1 MTYPTDLFGVLAEAA
16 ARHGD
21 RDYLIVGRRT
31 EVISFAALARRAEL
45 FGRVL
50 AAHGVRPG
58 DRVAVWMTNQVDWAV
73 AAYGIARCGAV
84 LVGVNTRLTAREV
97 AHMIGLSRPK
107 LWILEADFLGKVRAV
122 DAVAPILAELR
133 EAGVAPPQ
141 VMLRGPAQDGMID
154 FVAAQRHAEELP
166 ELPPSAELVARSGA
180 GEFPEL
186 AGVAAILS
194 TSGTTAAPKGVML
207 GHASLISL
215 AVAVAQRQQMAPD
228 QRFYSVGPF
237 FHCSGYMHGLLAT
250 LVSGCTYF
258 TAQGYRADEAWD
270 VIAGER
276 VHMYHGS
283 IIPLQEIA
291 LLPHYDPARLA
302 DFDRAWYSAPAVEMA
317 RLEGLLGARQCEV
330 YGLTETGGNVAI
342 CCADDPVDMRH
353 DSDGR
358 PHDGIDVLI
367 VDPDAGEQQP
377 EGTPGEI
384 RVRGWNVMHGYFR
397 DPAATAKAIGDD
409 GFLRT
414 GDRGVLLPGGYLKFL
429 SRLKDVI
436 RVGGENLSPLEV
448 EEVLMAHPVV
458 QEAAVVAAPHARLGE
473 VPVAFIVPKPGLPP
487 DVDEL
492 RAHCRAQ
499 LANFKVPTRFIFLDD
514 LPRSQ
519 AVMRVSK
526 ARLREMLADPAYA

>member
-1 MTYPTDLFGVLAEAA
+1 MTHPTDLFGVLAEAA
-16 ARHGD
+16 SRYGE
-21 RDYLIVGRRT
+21 RDYLIVGRRA
-31 EVISFAALARRAEL
+31 EVISFAELARRADL

-50 AAHGVRPG
+50 AAHDVRPG

-107 LWILEADFLGKVRAV
+107 LWILEANFLGKVQAA
-122 DAVAPILAELR
+122 DAVAPILAELHA
-133 EAGVAPPQ
+133 AGVPQ
-141 VMLRGPAQDGMID
+141 PHVMLRGPAQDGMLD
-154 FVAAQRHAEELP
+154 FVAAQQQADALP
-166 ELPPSAELVARSGA
+166 ELPPAAELVARTGG

-207 GHASLISL
+207 GHVQLINL
-215 AVAVAQRQQMAPD
+215 AAAVAQRQQMASD

-250 LVSGCTYF
+250 LLSGCTYF

-270 VIAGER
+270 VLTAER
-276 VHMYHGS
+276 IHLYHGS

-291 LLPHYDPARLA
+291 LQPDFDRTRLA
-302 DFDRAWYSAPAVEMA
+302 LDRAWYSAPAVEMA
-317 RLEGLLGARQCEV
+317 RLEALLGARQCEV
-330 YGLTETGGNVAI
+330 YGLTETGGNVTI
-342 CCADDPVDMRH
+342 CHADDPADMRH
-353 DSDGR
+353 DSDGL
-358 PHDGIDVLI
+358 PHDGIDVAI
-367 VDPDAGEQQP
+367 VDPDTGTEQP
-377 EGTPGEI
+377 DGTPGEI

-397 DPAATAKAIGDD
+397 DPAATAKAIGED

-414 GDRGVLLPGGYLKFL
+414 GDRGVRLQGGFIKFL

-448 EEVLMAHPVV
+448 EEVLMAHQAV
-458 QEAAVVAAPHARLGE
+458 QEVAVVAAPHARLGE

-487 DVDEL
+487 DAEAL

>member
-1 MTYPTDLFGVLAEAA
+1 MTLPTDLFGVLAEAA
-16 ARHGD
+16 ARHGE
-21 RDYLIVGRRT
+21 RDYLIVGRRA
-31 EVISFAALARRAEL
+31 EVIGFAELARRAEA
-45 FGRVL
+45 FARVL
-50 AAHGVRPG
+50 AAHGVHPG
-58 DRVAVWMTNQVDWAV
+58 DRVALWMTNQVDWAV

-84 LVGVNTRLTAREV
+84 LVGVNTRLTGREV

-107 LWILEADFLGKVRAV
+107 MWILEANFLGKVQAA

-133 EAGVAPPQ
+133 AQGVPLPL
-141 VMLRGPAQDGMID
+141 VMLRGPARDGMVD
-154 FVAAQRHAEELP
+154 FAAAQRQAVALP
-166 ELPPSAELVARSGA
+166 PLAPSAELVARGGE

-207 GHASLISL
+207 GHAQLIRL
-215 AVAVAQRQQMAPD
+215 AAAVAQRQQMAPD

-250 LVSGCTYF
+250 LLSGCTYF

-270 VIAGER
+270 VMTVEHVGL
-276 VHMYHGS
+276 YHGS

-291 LLPHYDPARLA
+291 LLPHFERAKLVL
-302 DFDRAWYSAPAVEMA
+302 DRAWYSAPAVEMA
-317 RLEGLLGARQCEV
+317 RLEALLGARQCEV

-342 CCADDPVDMRH
+342 CHAGDSVDMRH

-358 PHDGIDVLI
+358 PHDGVDVAI
-367 VDPDAGEQQP
+367 VDPETGDAQP

-397 DPAATAKAIGDD
+397 DAAATAKAIGAD

-414 GDRGVLLPGGYLKFL
+414 GDRGVILPGGFIKFL

-448 EEVLMAHPVV
+448 EEVLMAHPSV
-458 QEAAVVAAPHARLGE
+458 QEVAVVGAPHPRLGE
-473 VPVAFIVPKPGLPP
+473 VPVAFIVAKPGMPA
-487 DVDEL
+487 EAETM
-492 RAHCRAQ
+492 RAHCRDQ

-514 LPRSQ
+514 LPRSP

-526 ARLREMLADPAYA
+526 ARLREMLADPADA